1 MSSVTITDWL
11 IILAIILG
19 PIIAVQLTKYIDSK
33 KEDTKR
39 KLDIFKT
46 LMSTRAYTISWEHVK
61 ALNTID
67 LEFNNSNPKE
77 KEVLNAWKAYLH
89 LLGSDST
96 TASWREQR
104 VELLADLLH
113 KMAIV
118 LSYDFDK
125 THIKTSSYSPVAH
138 ADIEDEQLIIRR
150 GVIEM
155 LQGKKSLPMHITQL
169 PKNDD
174 DSKNH

>member
-1 MSSVTITDWL
+1 MSSVTTTDGL

-67 LEFNNSNPKE
+67 LEFNSSNPKE
-77 KEVLNAWKAYLH
+77 KEVLNAWKAYLD
-89 LLGSDST
+89 LLGNKSIS
-96 TASWREQR
+96 SWNEKRI
-104 VELLADLLH
+104 ELLTDLLH

-125 THIKTSSYSPVAH
+125 THIKNSSYAPIAYD
-138 ADIEDEQLIIRR
+138 DIETEQLIMRR
-150 GVIEM
+150 GVIEI
-155 LQGKKSLPMHITQL
+155 LEGKKSLPVHITQL
-169 PKNDD
+169 PTENNDG
-174 DSKNH
+174 K